1 MGGAIRR
8 DILTR
13 FAAAPVGA
21 VRACPPD
28 HKVTILVIDETI
40 DVPYAYTD
48 VHIRFADG
56 HKDVVRTDMKG
67 EAIVCLRKK
76 GDSFSCEILDL
87 HGMKWEAK

>member
-28 HKVTILVIDETI
+28 HDVKLLVIDETI
-40 DVPYAYTD
+40 DAPVVDTRVI
-48 VHIRFADG
+48 VHVTSG
-56 HKDVVRTDMKG
+56 HKVDVRTDSRG
-67 EAIVCLRKK
+67 EAVVRVRR
-76 GDSFSCEILDL
+76 GDSFWCEILDL
-87 HGMKWEAK
+87 HGMKWEAR